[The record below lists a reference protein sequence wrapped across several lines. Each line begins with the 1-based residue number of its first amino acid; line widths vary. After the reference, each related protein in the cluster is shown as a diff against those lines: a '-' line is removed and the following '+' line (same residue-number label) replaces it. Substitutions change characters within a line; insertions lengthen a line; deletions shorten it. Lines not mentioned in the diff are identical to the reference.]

1 MKKLKLLAMILC
13 LAIVAVS
20 CKKEEG
26 PQGPAGPSGTNG
38 TNGNANVT
46 VYGFGAQTFTSTA
59 PTVAIILPISGTR
72 VDSCLI
78 LPYYHY
84 TSWWYQFGEIGYG
97 SAYQS
102 RYYIYP
108 SDSTSTLL
116 LQIYDLDGT
125 VYTGADLT
133 VDSIRVFVIPANI
146 FRSTPT
152 GKVDYND
159 YQSVS
164 SYYKPD

>member
-1 MKKLKLLAMILC
+1 MKNLKCLAMILC
-13 LAIVAVS
+13 IVIVAVS

-46 VYGFGAQTFTSTA
+46 VYGFGAQTFTSTD
-59 PTVAIILPISGTR
+59 PSVNLVLPISGGM
-72 VDSCLI
+72 VDSSLI

-84 TSWWYQFGEIGYG
+84 DSWWYQFGEIGYA
-97 SAYQS
+97 SSYQT

-108 SDSTSTLL
+108 TDSTSTLL

-125 VYTGADLT
+125 AYTGGDLT
-133 VDSIRVFVIPANI
+133 LDSIRVFVIPANI
-146 FRSTPT
+146 FRSTPA